1 MSRNIH
7 ADTSDYILCAN
18 TTGKKWSSIGQE
30 KKYPPNLGQTRK
42 PWCQCM
48 FCLSQPL
55 DIHGNPSLIMAF
67 QDIDGWPDNACF
79 GWTWKTLPPFR
90 RKHYALRRVSTECTT
105 HASPPLRCAQD
116 NIHGNPWTSMA
127 IYGFR
132 CHENPWIAREINGD
146 AWMSMD
152 HHGPPWI
159 SMIGPNMPA
168 LVGGQKT
175 NMVSGRSCSHLLLC
189 CACA

>member
-1 MSRNIH
+1 MVGPTMPVLGGREKH
-7 ADTSDYILCAN
+7 DPLFEE
-18 TTGKKWSSIGQE
+18 SI
-30 KKYPPNLGQTRK
+30 
-42 PWCQCM
+42 M
-48 FCLSQPL
+48 
-55 DIHGNPSLIMAF
+55 
-67 QDIDGWPDNACF
+67 
-79 GWTWKTLPPFR
+79 
-90 RKHYALRRVSTECTT
+90 HYA
-105 HASPPLRCAQD
+105 ASRQNAQHTLLLHSGALKTISME
-116 NIHGNPWTSMA
+116 IHGNPWTSMA

-175 NMVSGRSCSHLLLC
+175 NMVSGRSRSHLLLC